1 MQNLNGGTN
10 VVRLVDVVRNPHT
23 KTPCLIFEFINN
35 TPYKHLYAN
44 FSDFDCRFYMYELLR
59 ALDFAHSN
67 GVMHRDVKPQV
78 RALLNLAIAVMSQ
91 FAESL
96 FLIND
101 LSFDLFG
108 TERDDRPS
116 EEAASSY

>member
-1 MQNLNGGTN
+1 MAIAALLHHRTITHPGTARGRREIKILQNLNGGTN

-78 RALLNLAIAVMSQ
+78 RPCSI
-91 FAESL
+91 
-96 FLIND
+96 
-101 LSFDLFG
+101 
-108 TERDDRPS
+108 RW
-116 EEAASSY
+116 